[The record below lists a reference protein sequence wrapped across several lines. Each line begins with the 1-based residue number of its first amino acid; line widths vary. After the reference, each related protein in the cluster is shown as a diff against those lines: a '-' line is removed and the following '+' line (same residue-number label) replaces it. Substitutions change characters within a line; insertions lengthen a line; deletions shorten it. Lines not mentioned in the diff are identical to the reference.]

1 MDPVNGS
8 WDESMVRELFCVQ
21 DVTTILSI
29 PTDEDSEDEWAWHFD
44 EKGLFSVK
52 SAYRLHRQLSHVLLG
67 QQESSQPEQ
76 GFHWKEI
83 WKAECT
89 PNVQQFLWRIAH
101 NSLPHRLSLQRRGM
115 DIDPICPLCSRLN
128 EDGCHLFLWCKTV
141 KSIWRNN
148 QMEDIQKQLIECTS
162 PQEVISQ
169 ILHLRHDQKVRTISL
184 LWWRWKDR
192 CKIVAGEKGIPECH
206 LLRLINET
214 ANEFDQFCTK
224 AKDKPTNSW
233 VAPSANELKLNID
246 GGFRADDRT
255 GGWGFIVRDSDGEAV
270 GTGAGA
276 MPYAYDALNAEAAA
290 CLAGIQWS
298 RYWGI
303 CNIQVETDSQ
313 KLVQAITTNAH
324 DLSVNGHLFREIK
337 CFASLN
343 FSSFSIKFCPRAC
356 NKAADALATYGM
368 SLGHESPAI
377 WPDGAPEFV
386 QVFVAS
392 DLAESTS

>member
-1 MDPVNGS
+1 
-8 WDESMVRELFCVQ
+8 
-21 DVTTILSI
+21 
-29 PTDEDSEDEWAWHFD
+29 
-44 EKGLFSVK
+44 
-52 SAYRLHRQLSHVLLG
+52 
-67 QQESSQPEQ
+67 
-76 GFHWKEI
+76 
-83 WKAECT
+83 
-89 PNVQQFLWRIAH
+89 
-101 NSLPHRLSLQRRGM
+101 
-115 DIDPICPLCSRLN
+115 
-128 EDGCHLFLWCKTV
+128 
-141 KSIWRNN
+141 
-148 QMEDIQKQLIECTS
+148 MEG
-162 PQEVISQ
+162 P
-169 ILHLRHDQKVRTISL
+169 
-184 LWWRWKDR
+184 
-192 CKIVAGEKGIPECH
+192 
-206 LLRLINET
+206 
-214 ANEFDQFCTK
+214 NEFDQFCTK

-233 VAPSANELKLNID
+233 VAPSANDLKLNID

-276 MPYAYDALNAEAAA
+276 MPYAYDTLNAEAAA

-303 CNIQVETDSQ
+303 CNIQVE
-313 KLVQAITTNAH
+313 I
-324 DLSVNGHLFREIK
+324 GHLFREIK

-377 WPDGAPEFV
+377 WPDGALEFL